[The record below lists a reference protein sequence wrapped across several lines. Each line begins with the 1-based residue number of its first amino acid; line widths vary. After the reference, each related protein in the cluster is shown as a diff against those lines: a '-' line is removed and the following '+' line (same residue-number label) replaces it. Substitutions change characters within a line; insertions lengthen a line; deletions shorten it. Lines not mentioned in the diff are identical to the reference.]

1 MSLGFR
7 DMDSIVVPWLFVLM
21 SSSSSVDEDGI
32 EAKLNAA
39 DALLRSGVLI
49 DVEDEEEP
57 SNVLNVDRD
66 VFFFFFLFRAFE
78 AELREPNV

>member
-1 MSLGFR
+1 
-7 DMDSIVVPWLFVLM
+7 M

-66 VFFFFFLFRAFE
+66 VFFLFFFLFRVFE
-78 AELREPNV
+78 EELREPNV